1 MTLSFPSPET
11 IARAELPNGITLLVY
26 ENHSSPAVVI
36 GGYVWAGSLSEPDE
50 KAGLAAF
57 TAGMLMRGTEN
68 RTFGQINE
76 TLESV
81 GAQLGFRM
89 GAKPWLRTW
98 ICCSRSWLT
107 ACNGLPSRA
116 KRPRRCGGRS

>member
-68 RTFGQINE
+68 RAPHAGQ
-76 TLESV
+76 T
-81 GAQLGFRM
+81 A
-89 GAKPWLRTW
+89 
-98 ICCSRSWLT
+98 SRSNC
-107 ACNGLPSRA
+107 AIGLSLPRRRRAHTSRFVASRA
-116 KRPRRCGGRS
+116 CISMNSRRRLTSLPARMLK